1 MDRVDHFGRDLFVGL
16 DREDPRPLRGQLE
29 EQLRDGVR

>member
-1 MDRVDHFGRDLFVGL
+1 MDRVDHFGRDLFVVL
-16 DREDPRPLRGQLE
+16 DRADRRPLRVQLE